1 MKERIIPREGSRRGG
16 VKNARLRVPFGLA
29 LSGPFLWVV
38 LGVALGATVVEF
50 VPNVH
55 TLVSAS
61 VPAAWNVDSHL
72 ATAARRS
79 NRDRMTRLFL
89 AFHQVAVL
97 EAIPPGQTVKVTS
110 PQTDTLIYSEV
121 ERGLAIGDSVDDAY
135 LDWLDPSIKRHFR
148 NELLFGA
155 RVYLKGL
162 RNQDRT
168 TEVAGLHIMDQW
180 QVFWRSH
187 VTEVTSRALAD

>member
-1 MKERIIPREGSRRGG
+1 MKERIIPRAERRGG
-16 VKNARLRVPFGLA
+16 GVNTARLRVPFGRTI
-29 LSGPFLWVV
+29 SGPFLWAA
-38 LGVALGATVVEF
+38 LGVAVGVTVVEF
-50 VPNVH
+50 VPSVH

-61 VPAAWNVDSHL
+61 GPTAWNVDSHL
-72 ATAARRS
+72 ATAARRA
-79 NRDRMTRLFL
+79 NRDRMTRLFT

-97 EAIPPGQTVKVTS
+97 EAIPPGQTVKLTS
-110 PQTDTLIYSEV
+110 PQTDTLIYAEV
-121 ERGLAIGDSVDDAY
+121 ERGLSIGDSVEDAY
-135 LDWLDPSIKRHFR
+135 LDWLDPSIKPHFR

-168 TEVAGLHIMDQW
+168 TQVAGLHIMDQW
-180 QVFWRSH
+180 QVFWRNH